1 MSPIPTPKSDE
12 SKKGFMNRCM
22 ADPKTNNEF
31 PDSGQRYAVCQRQW
45 TNKKA
50 EDAVKEIMDN

>member
-1 MSPIPTPKSDE
+1 
-12 SKKGFMNRCM
+12 MNRCM

-45 TNKKA
+45 TDKKA